1 MKLLRHK
8 TNKETELV
16 TMYDKWMYVLN
27 NLSILMQRPAAL
39 QERVFTRLFEQ
50 AEISKFNKQ
59 ELKMYEDSVNA
70 YRDIVNAIRTAEK
83 KKYAEGHVDGEAE
96 GLAKGRK
103 EGRTEVAKTMLN
115 KGMST
120 EIVAE
125 MTGLSIDEL
134 QQILNS

>member
-1 MKLLRHK
+1 
-8 TNKETELV
+8 
-16 TMYDKWMYVLN
+16 MYG
-27 NLSILMQRPAAL
+27 
-39 QERVFTRLFEQ
+39 
-50 AEISKFNKQ
+50 
-59 ELKMYEDSVNA
+59 DSVNV

>member
-16 TMYDKWMYVLN
+16 TMYDKWMYVLK
-27 NLSILMQRPAAL
+27 NLSRLMQRPAAL

>member
-1 MKLLRHK
+1 
-8 TNKETELV
+8 
-16 TMYDKWMYVLN
+16 
-27 NLSILMQRPAAL
+27 
-39 QERVFTRLFEQ
+39 
-50 AEISKFNKQ
+50 
-59 ELKMYEDSVNA
+59 MYEDSVNA
-70 YRDIVNAIRTAEK
+70 YRDIVNAIRTTEK

-134 QQILNS
+134 QRILNS

>member
-1 MKLLRHK
+1 
-8 TNKETELV
+8 
-16 TMYDKWMYVLN
+16 
-27 NLSILMQRPAAL
+27 
-39 QERVFTRLFEQ
+39 
-50 AEISKFNKQ
+50 
-59 ELKMYEDSVNA
+59 MYEDSVNA

-83 KKYAEGHVDGEAE
+83 KKYAEEHVDGEAE

>member
-1 MKLLRHK
+1 
-8 TNKETELV
+8 
-16 TMYDKWMYVLN
+16 
-27 NLSILMQRPAAL
+27 
-39 QERVFTRLFEQ
+39 
-50 AEISKFNKQ
+50 
-59 ELKMYEDSVNA
+59 MYEDSVNA

-83 KKYAEGHVDGEAE
+83 KKYTEGHVDGEAE

>member
-8 TNKETELV
+8 RNKETELV
-16 TMYDKWMYVLN
+16 TMYDKWMYVLK
-27 NLSILMQRPAAL
+27 NLSRLMQRPAAL

>member
-1 MKLLRHK
+1 MIDRSIHLQTLA
-8 TNKETELV
+8 
-16 TMYDKWMYVLN
+16 
-27 NLSILMQRPAAL
+27 LSDSSARPAAL

-50 AEISKFNKQ
+50 AEISKFNKL

-96 GLAKGRK
+96 GLAKGLAKGRE
-103 EGRTEVAKTMLN
+103 EGRTEGITEVAKTMLN

-125 MTGLSIDEL
+125 MTGLSVDEL
-134 QQILNS
+134 QRILNT